1 MRMCILTEAR
11 EDVGILSQ
19 GFSLS
24 LKLLVLDRLISQQG
38 LSISTPTSNIRTTG
52 ISNYTWFFCVGAGV
66 SNTGPQTV

>member
-24 LKLLVLDRLISQQG
+24 LKLLVLDRHISQQD
-38 LSISTPTSNIRTTG
+38 LSVSTPTSNIKTIRHKQLHLG
-52 ISNYTWFFCVGAGV
+52 ILCRC
-66 SNTGPQTV
+66 